1 MIISALH
8 NLIIKSD
15 QGNVRCKS
23 YQSMIQLITWSIV
36 GDDTYIK
43 IYTDLEDNVNES
55 TSQQQSTS
63 SNLNIPTLPGIA
75 RKVTQIE
82 DLKQKR
88 RNLTVKRTMK
98 TTGTQDLFYKL

>member
-1 MIISALH
+1 MI
-8 NLIIKSD
+8 K
-15 QGNVRCKS
+15 
-23 YQSMIQLITWSIV
+23 LITGSLV
-36 GDDTYIK
+36 EDDKYSM

-55 TSQQQSTS
+55 ISQQQSIS
-63 SNLNIPTLPGIA
+63 SNLNILTLSGIA
-75 RKVTQIE
+75 CKVAQVE